1 MIQDKEASTIFWE
14 LHDRI
19 KKDKYKSGVVMDM
32 RRSLLI
38 ENLISL
44 IEDNVITFDELNDFS
59 DEFKKI

>member
-1 MIQDKEASTIFWE
+1 
-14 LHDRI
+14 
-19 KKDKYKSGVVMDM
+19 MDM

-59 DEFKKI
+59 DEIKKNIKKLIER